1 VSEQGRAF
9 ERVRESFAKQGLM
22 GLLGAQVSKVGE
34 GWCVIEVPY
43 GEKLTQQQ
51 RYFHGAVAG
60 AIGDSAGGYAALTF
74 APEAARCLR
83 SSTRSTSSLR
93 RGGGRWWPRGGPN

>member
-1 VSEQGRAF
+1 MSEQARPF

-22 GLLGAQVSKVGE
+22 GLLGAQVSEVGKA
-34 GWCVIEVPY
+34 WCVIEVPY

-60 AIGDSAGGYAALTF
+60 PIGDSAGGYAVLTLAHVLLGMPF
-74 APEAARCLR
+74 
-83 SSTRSTSSLR
+83 T
-93 RGGGRWWPRGGPN
+93 